1 MRFSGKDT
9 ITALRE
15 KSVPFLRENVKII
28 SQFIFT
34 IFFIGVGI
42 WFIKHER
49 AELVQVQAVLASS
62 SLQWL
67 AAGIILTIVYI
78 VLQGLMYVASF
89 RAIGSQV
96 NLYDAIVL
104 FLKRNFIS
112 VFLPAGG
119 ISSLAFFTGDI
130 ERKGVSKSQIHF
142 ASSVYGFVGIFSVI
156 IVALPAFL
164 YGLFQKSVG
173 KGEWFAL
180 ASVIILIVVLTAVY
194 RSIMS
199 QGKVYNWLI
208 KIAPSS
214 VVLLDDLR
222 SNKIERK
229 GFLVTILYS
238 ILIEFAGIAHL
249 YIAMLA
255 LDFEPSVLAAVFGY
269 IISVIFLIVSPF
281 LRGLGAIEVSMA
293 YILTRFG
300 FSEVQAIAVTF
311 LYRFLEFWL
320 PLLAGALSFLL
331 KINRL
336 LMRVL
341 PASFLLFLGVVNI
354 VSVLTPTI
362 TTRVRFLKG
371 ILGPEVIEISNYF
384 VLAAGLFLLVTAA
397 FMLKGLRTAW
407 YFAVVLSLI
416 SIAGNITKAID
427 YEEAIV
433 AIVVLVVLIV
443 SRKEYYIRTNPRLRN
458 TGIQTTLLSIAAV
471 LLYGIIGFYFLDRKH
486 FDTDFSLFQSFR
498 YTLES
503 YFLLE
508 SNDLIPR
515 DSFAQN
521 FLYSINISGFLS
533 FAFLLY
539 TLIRP
544 YVLKSTSSADEF
556 NRAKELLDKYGN
568 SSSDYF
574 KTYFDKL
581 IYFPESLDAFISYR
595 ISGNFAVVLDDPI
608 AADEQ
613 QMSACIAE
621 FDRYCY
627 NNGLKSIY
635 YRVPESSLNI
645 YRDLGKKA
653 LFLGQEGV
661 VDLVNF
667 SLQGG
672 SKKSMRNALKKV
684 SDRGYQAVVYHPPL
698 KDGLL
703 QRLKA
708 VSDEWLEE
716 TGRKEIIFSQGM
728 FIEEELKEQVVIT
741 VESPEEKIVAFLNVI
756 PDYVKGEGTYD
767 LIRKTADA
775 PNGVMDF
782 ILIELFNYL
791 KNEGYEAVNLG
802 FAPLAGMDTA
812 RTFPEKSMKFA
823 YEKIRS
829 FSHYKG
835 LREYKE
841 KFEPVWCNKYLIY
854 NQDYDLFQMPALL
867 SKVIKP

>member
-15 KSVPFLRENVKII
+15 RSVPFLRENVKII

-89 RAIGSQV
+89 KAIGSQV
-96 NLYDAIVL
+96 KLYDAIVL

-156 IVALPAFL
+156 VVALPAFL

-180 ASVIILIVVLTAVY
+180 ASVIILIVALTAVY

-199 QGKVYNWLI
+199 QGKVYHWLI

-249 YIAMLA
+249 YIAMQA

-508 SNDLIPR
+508 SNDLTPR

-556 NRAKELLDKYGN
+556 KRAKELLDKYGN

-581 IYFPESLDAFISYR
+581 IYFPENLDAFISYR

-608 AADEQ
+608 AANAQ
-613 QMSACIAE
+613 QMSACIAD

-635 YRVPESSLNI
+635 YRVPETSLNI
-645 YRDLGKKA
+645 YRNLGKKA

-661 VDLVNF
+661 VDLGNF

-672 SKKSMRNALKKV
+672 NKKSMRNALKKV

-802 FAPLAGMDTA
+802 FAPLAGLDTA